1 MKQLT
6 LKAPFEL
13 AGRGLHKGSLSR
25 LVFHPASAGSG
36 ITVKCGGKEFKL
48 SPNQVCDT
56 KRGTTVK
63 YKGIKIH
70 TVEHMTAA
78 FKGQGIDNV
87 RIEFL
92 SGNEP
97 PIFDGSAAEFVSAIK
112 KAGVKIL
119 KDERKMVTVKNPLTL
134 VQDGSYLTVLPYQGF
149 KVYYFSD
156 FSGKG
161 IPAMEYSAVIKTEVF
176 NKEIAPARTFGFKKE
191 IDHLI
196 KAGLIKGADL
206 NSAILFD
213 GAKPVNTKLRFKDE
227 VPRHK
232 LLDVVGDFGLLEGGL
247 NMLVIAVKTG
257 HRHNTEMVKRIA
269 KIYSN

>member
-6 LKAPFEL
+6 LKSPFEL

-25 LVFHPASAGSG
+25 LVFHPAADDSG
-36 ITVKCGGKEFKL
+36 IIIKSCGKEFKV
-48 SPNQVCDT
+48 SPALVCDT
-56 KRGTTVK
+56 KRGTTIK
-63 YKGIKIH
+63 YKGLKIH
-70 TVEHMTAA
+70 TVEHMLAA
-78 FKGQGIDNV
+78 LKGQGIDNAK
-87 RIEFL
+87 IEFL

-112 KAGVKIL
+112 KAGVKKL
-119 KDERKMVTVKNPLTL
+119 KKERKMITVKSPLTL
-134 VQDGSYLTVLPYQGF
+134 AQNGCYLAVLPYQGF

-156 FSGKG
+156 FSAKG
-161 IPAMEYSAVIKTEVF
+161 IPAMEYSAEIKPEVF
-176 NKEIAPARTFGFKKE
+176 NEEIAPARTFGFKKE

-232 LLDVVGDFGLLEGGL
+232 LLDVAGDFGLLEGGL

-257 HRHNTEMVKRIA
+257 HRHNTEMVKKID
-269 KIYSN
+269 KIYNK